1 MTEKPQRLPRNL
13 DLKKITFRLPLDV
26 KAAAD
31 ELAKEKGIT
40 LTYLV
45 TYMLARETGVAGY
58 DLPDKIRT

>member
-45 TYMLARETGVAGY
+45 TYMLARETGVTGY
-58 DLPDKIRT
+58 DLPDKPRT